1 MEFLRTPAH
10 RFLNLPD
17 YPFEAHHVQVGSSA
31 GSPPLRMHYV
41 DEGPRN
47 GPVVLMLH
55 GEPSWSYLY
64 RHMIPVC
71 VKAGQRVIAPDLIG
85 FGKSDKPTRLEDY
98 TYARHVAWVRD
109 LIAAL
114 DLRDITLVCQDWGSL
129 IGLRLAAENEE
140 RFGRIVLGNGMLPTG
155 EQRLPPAFKI
165 WRAFAQHSPWFPIS
179 GILNV
184 GTKRTLTS
192 RERAAYDAP
201 FPSASFQAGARAFPA
216 LVPASTTD
224 PASAANIAAWEVFS
238 RWEKPFLLAFSD
250 GDPITRGGDRYVS
263 ARVPG
268 TKGQPHVTLRGG
280 HFLQEDSPTEFATA
294 VNELIARTR

>member
-71 VKAGQRVIAPDLIG
+71 VKAGQRVIAPDLVG
-85 FGKSDKPTRLEDY
+85 FGKSDKPTRMEDY

-109 LIAAL
+109 LIVQL
-114 DLRDITLVCQDWGSL
+114 DLRDTAAID
-129 IGLRLAAENEE
+129 RLASALLE
-140 RFGRIVLGNGMLPTG
+140 RFGRLDGLMGNAGVLGTLGPLENISPAAFQEALEVNFTANWRLIRAVHPLLRMSEAGRALFVTSGIVPRPRAFWGVYGATKAALETMIACYADEIENTPIRVNLFDPGAVRTEMRFKAMPGEDPLTLPTPQEVAVTIPQYLAPECTLHG
-155 EQRLPPAFKI
+155 ERI
-165 WRAFAQHSPWFPIS
+165 VFA
-179 GILNV
+179 
-184 GTKRTLTS
+184 KRTK
-192 RERAAYDAP
+192 A
-201 FPSASFQAGARAFPA
+201 
-216 LVPASTTD
+216 
-224 PASAANIAAWEVFS
+224 
-238 RWEKPFLLAFSD
+238 
-250 GDPITRGGDRYVS
+250 
-263 ARVPG
+263 
-268 TKGQPHVTLRGG
+268 
-280 HFLQEDSPTEFATA
+280 
-294 VNELIARTR
+294 

>member
-17 YPFEAHHVQVGSSA
+17 YPFAPHHVQV

-85 FGKSDKPTRLEDY
+85 FGKSDKPTRITDY

-109 LIAAL
+109 LIVKL

-140 RFGRIVLGNGMLPTG
+140 RFGRIALSNGMLPTG
-155 EQRLPPAFKI
+155 EQHFPAAFKI
-165 WRAFAQHSPWFPIS
+165 WRTFAQVSPWFPIS
-179 GILNV
+179 GILGV
-184 GTKRTLTS
+184 GTRRTLS
-192 RERAAYDAP
+192 ARERAAYDAP
-201 FPSASFQAGARAFPA
+201 FPNAKHQAGARAFPA
-216 LVPASTTD
+216 LVPASLAD
-224 PASAANIAAWEVFS
+224 PASAANIAAWEVLK
-238 RWEKPFLLAFSD
+238 RWEKPFLLAFSN
-250 GDPITRGGDRYVS
+250 GDPITKGGDRYVS
-263 ARVPG
+263 ERVPG
-268 TKGQPHVTLRGG
+268 SKGQPHVTLRGG
-280 HFLQEDSPTEFATA
+280 HFVQEDSPLEFATA
-294 VNELIARTR
+294 INELIARSVR

>member
-17 YPFEAHHVQVGSSA
+17 YPFAPHHVQVGSPA
-31 GSPPLRMHYV
+31 LRMHYV

-47 GPVVLMLH
+47 GPVVLMMH

-85 FGKSDKPTRLEDY
+85 FGKSDKPTRITDY

-109 LIAAL
+109 LIVQL
-114 DLRDITLVCQDWGSL
+114 NLRDITLVCQDWGSL

-140 RFGRIVLGNGMLPTG
+140 RFARIALSNGMLPTG
-155 EQRLPPAFKI
+155 EQHFPAAFKM
-165 WRAFAQHSPWFPIS
+165 WRTFARVSPWFPIS
-179 GILNV
+179 GILAV
-184 GTKRTLTS
+184 GTRRTLTT

-201 FPSASFQAGARAFPA
+201 FPTAKHQAGARAFPA
-216 LVPASTTD
+216 LVPSSLAD
-224 PASAANIAAWEVFS
+224 PARGLQLRRRVCLPADQRADDRGAEGEVAGLVGRHQSA
-238 RWEKPFLLAFSD
+238 P
-250 GDPITRGGDRYVS
+250 GDRLPGHAGRDGV
-263 ARVPG
+263 RVTG
-268 TKGQPHVTLRGG
+268 KG
-280 HFLQEDSPTEFATA
+280 LQGWR
-294 VNELIARTR
+294 L

>member
-17 YPFEAHHVQVGSSA
+17 YPFAPHHVQV
-31 GSPPLRMHYV
+31 GSPPLRMHYL
-41 DEGPRN
+41 DEGPRS

-85 FGKSDKPTRLEDY
+85 FGKSDKPTRIEDY
-98 TYARHVAWVRD
+98 TFARHVAWVRD
-109 LIAAL
+109 LIVQL

-140 RFGRIVLGNGMLPTG
+140 RFARIALSNGMLPTG
-155 EQRLPPAFKI
+155 EQRMPPAFKI
-165 WRAFAQHSPWFPIS
+165 WRTFAQVSPWFPIS
-179 GILNV
+179 GILGV
-184 GTKRTLTS
+184 GTRRTLTE

-201 FPSASFQAGARAFPA
+201 FPSAQYQAGARAFPA
-216 LVPASTTD
+216 LVPASLAD
-224 PASAANIAAWEVFS
+224 PASAANIAAWEVLK

-263 ARVPG
+263 ERVPG
-268 TKGQPHVTLRGG
+268 TKGQPHLTLRGG
-280 HFLQEDSPTEFATA
+280 HFVQEDSPVEFATA
-294 VNELIARTR
+294 VNELIARTA